1 MTIRALLTNT
11 LCSVYRIAEIGDI
24 FRSFDANGDGVVSVT
39 EAKDAMRNLNFSD
52 AEIEMLVDT
61 YDVNRDGKLQYEEF
75 IKFWMGK

>member
-1 MTIRALLTNT
+1 MA
-11 LCSVYRIAEIGDI
+11 
-24 FRSFDANGDGVVSVT
+24 

>member
-1 MTIRALLTNT
+1 MDKLKMHSPNLTDENVAKIRDLFPS
-11 LCSVYRIAEIGDI
+11 C
-24 FRSFDANGDGVVSVT
+24 VT

-75 IKFWMGK
+75 IKF